1 MSRTDNRGAMAHR
14 GTKVSHKCLGAQGSQ
29 ISYNF
34 LHIEGKE
41 CNINYHPMD
50 NMTALSYLMKMGY
63 QKPGVDCDEQRNL
76 AIPFEEKDKDYCQI
90 LTRFNECRQTG
101 KPDKPWIQANGN

>member
-1 MSRTDNRGAMAHR
+1 MELKAA
-14 GTKVSHKCLGAQGSQ
+14 KLAI
-29 ISYNF
+29 ISF
-34 LHIEGKE
+34 TLKE
-41 CNINYHPMD
+41 RNAISIIIRMD

-101 KPDKPWIQANGN
+101 KPGKPWIQANGN